1 MNEPMSFTRRQARGL
16 FRPVVCTMCLLVMGV
31 GCTTTP
37 YRAGAVVDD
46 EATREALRA
55 SMATRYPRQFRVVH
69 RAVLTVRKRQFNLD
83 GYILVDRSQG
93 FRFLATS
100 SFGTAMFELTGQEDG
115 TVEVLH
121 SSGMLSD
128 SVLLNGPGMDVLAL
142 FLRLPSPSA
151 QLTAPTP
158 DTWALVDTH
167 PGEEIEE
174 YRFDRSTG
182 RLNMY
187 LRAKAGRVHY
197 TIDYGGV
204 DGTRDSG
211 SPERIRLSNTKMRY
225 TVDIRII
232 DLKPDE
238 FDPKV
243 LIESRAHD

>member
-1 MNEPMSFTRRQARGL
+1 MF
-16 FRPVVCTMCLLVMGV
+16 LLVMGV

-37 YRAGAVVDD
+37 YRAGVVVDD
-46 EATREALRA
+46 EATLKALRA
-55 SMATRYPRQFRVVH
+55 SVTTQYPRQFRVVH
-69 RAVLTVRKRQFNLD
+69 RAVLTVRKRQYNLD
-83 GYILVDRSQG
+83 GYILVDRSEG

-121 SSGMLSD
+121 SNGMLSD
-128 SVLLNGPGMDVLAL
+128 SVLLNGPGTDVFAL
-142 FLRLPSPSA
+142 FLRSPSPSA

-158 DTWALVDTH
+158 GTWALVDTY
-167 PGEEIEE
+167 PGEEVEE

-187 LRAKAGRVHY
+187 IRAKAGRVHY
-197 TIDYGGV
+197 TIDYGGA
-204 DGTRDSG
+204 DARGDSG
-211 SPERIRLSNTKMRY
+211 YPERIRLSNTKMRY
-225 TVDIRII
+225 TVDIRVI

-243 LIESRAHD
+243 LRESRAHD